1 MHFFRVRM
9 NDYYTVAVEGT
20 IDEAERE
27 LKNCFADVKYIRTS
41 DDKDSAKRCR
51 GHRKLGNIIIK
62 GCYFSGSFGVKSC

>member
-20 IDEAERE
+20 IDEAQKE
-27 LKNCFADVKYIRTS
+27 LSQCFPEVKYIRTA
-41 DDKDSAKRCR
+41 DDNKSKERCK

-62 GCYFSGSFGVKSC
+62 GCYFTGSFGVKSC